1 MQKTFSSKTF
11 IRDFGFLLN
20 ETWENKKRINNC
32 ISNKVIDDIYNEAI
46 NAGAYGGK
54 LLGAGAGGFMVF
66 VVPKK
71 AIKIVKERLYKLIQ
85 VPIQVDNYG
94 TIINNDIKESDKQ
107 MLNRNILICG
117 ATGFI
122 GKNMLEYFG
131 RDKHNNIIAI
141 YNRTPPFETSHL
153 NAKIKWIKAD
163 LCSPS
168 EVEKIMINVDYV
180 IQAAATTSGA
190 KDIISSPYIHVTD
203 NAIMNSLLLREAFEN
218 KIKHFIFFSCT
229 VMYQSSND
237 VVSESDYNPN
247 VPIYEKYFGVGN
259 TKIYIENMLEFFSN
273 ISNMK
278 TTAIRHSNVY
288 GPYDKFDFDKS
299 HVFGATVSKV
309 MMSDKKISVWGN
321 GEEERD
327 LLHVN
332 DLCEFVNKVLKNQ
345 KKKNRIYNCGLGEKF
360 L

>member
-1 MQKTFSSKTF
+1 M
-11 IRDFGFLLN
+11 
-20 ETWENKKRINNC
+20 
-32 ISNKVIDDIYNEAI
+32 IS
-46 NAGAYGGK
+46 
-54 LLGAGAGGFMVF
+54 
-66 VVPKK
+66 
-71 AIKIVKERLYKLIQ
+71 
-85 VPIQVDNYG
+85 
-94 TIINNDIKESDKQ
+94 KESDKQ

-345 KKKNRIYNCGLGEKF
+345 KKKNRIYNCGLGEKISIKELVNLIISKSGKNISIDFDTSKPTIKTSLF
-360 L
+360 LNCSLAYNELNWKPSINLESGVEQVIDWWKKNIDKKTLKVKV